1 MMRIAYLCVLVASVL
16 LGGCRDNPN
25 YCEDHLNKDCRSEP
39 LCDSTDDCDAPSVCN
54 TNTRSCVECTADEAQ
69 ACIGDKP
76 TCGNDNKCRG
86 CEAHNECT
94 ASSNVCLPS
103 GQCANELD
111 VAYVAPAAQG
121 GTDNDQCTR
130 ATPCTKVSEALARR
144 RDYVKFT
151 GETDEGG
158 TTTINNQ
165 NVTLLADPGA
175 KLIRTSNGLHVAITG
190 SSQVEIYD
198 LEISGGSGNQGI
210 GISLPAG
217 NTATL
222 TLDRV
227 TIIGNAGGG
236 VSISGAQFEITNS
249 IIVKNG
255 GVGSSF
261 GGVDVD
267 DIVNAGLHRLDF
279 NTIAE
284 NTGPGSA
291 NTGINCGTVF
301 APLVFSNNIVYANI
315 VTGSGRQVGG
325 SANCVMDF
333 SDVGPDASA
342 GANNINVDPL
352 FVRPT
357 DNDFHLMPNSPAKDA
372 ADPSATLD
380 RDIDGD
386 ARPQGDRRD
395 MGADEV
401 R

>member
-1 MMRIAYLCVLVASVL
+1 MRITYLCVLVASVF

-54 TNTRSCVECTADEAQ
+54 TSTRSCVECTPGEAQ

-76 TCGNDNKCRG
+76 TCGIDNKCRA
-86 CEAHNECT
+86 CELHSECM

-121 GTDNDQCTR
+121 GSDNDQCTR
-130 ATPCTKVSEALARR
+130 DTPCTKVSEALARR

-175 KLIRTSNGLHVAITG
+175 KLIRTSNGVHVEITG
-190 SSQVEIYD
+190 SSQVAIYD
-198 LEISGGSGNQGI
+198 LEIRGASGNQGI
-210 GISLPAG
+210 GISVPTG

-222 TLDRV
+222 TLSRV
-227 TIIGNAGGG
+227 RILENTGGG
-236 VSISGAQFEITNS
+236 VSISGAQFDISNS
-249 IIVKNG
+249 IVAKNG
-255 GVGSSF
+255 APSAPF
-261 GGVDVD
+261 GGVF
-267 DIVNAGLHRLDF
+267 ITQANAGMRRFEF
-279 NTIAE
+279 NTITQNQA
-284 NTGPGSA
+284 TVSITPGLLCSA
-291 NTGINCGTVF
+291 IATRLDLAN
-301 APLVFSNNIVYANI
+301 SIVYGNG
-315 VTGSGRQVGG
+315 TGAQVEG
-325 SANCVMDF
+325 ANCSWSY
-333 SDVGPDASA
+333 SDIGPTTAP
-342 GANNINVDPL
+342 GTENINMDPM
-352 FVRPT
+352 FVNAT
-357 DNDFHLMPNSPAKDA
+357 EDNFHLMPTSPAKDA

-401 R
+401 K